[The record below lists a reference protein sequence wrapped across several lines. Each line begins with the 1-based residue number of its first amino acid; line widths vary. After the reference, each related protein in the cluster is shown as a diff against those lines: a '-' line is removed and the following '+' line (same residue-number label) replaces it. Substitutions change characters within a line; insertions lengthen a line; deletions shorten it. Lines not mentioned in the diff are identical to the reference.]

1 MALTEKEKLFC
12 AYYSD
17 SRNARSAAARA
28 GYGLLSQ
35 RNGLKLIRRKD
46 IRTEIERIDRT
57 KLVSSE
63 EIAAG
68 YRQLAFGSVADVLKI
83 IYAEETPTT
92 SELEKLDLFNVSE
105 IKRPKGGG
113 IEIKFFDRMK
123 ALEHLEEMNG
133 SAGEE
138 NSALPF
144 YAALEKSA
152 NALKGEVNE

>member
-12 AYYSD
+12 TYYAE
-17 SRNARSAAARA
+17 SRNSRSAAARA
-28 GYGLLSQ
+28 GYGVFSS
-35 RNGLKLIRRKD
+35 RSGLKLMRRKD

-57 KLVSSE
+57 RLVSCE

-68 YRQLAFGSVADVLKI
+68 YRQLAFGSVADALKLV
-83 IYAEETPTT
+83 YSEENPAAI
-92 SELEKLDLFNVSE
+92 ELEKLDVFNISE

-123 ALEHLEEMNG
+123 ALEHLEAMN
-133 SAGEE
+133 SADREE
-138 NSALPF
+138 NTALPF

-152 NALKGEVNE
+152 DALKGEADE